1 MPVINREHFTL
12 KDAVREVYYNNPAV
26 FQNGV
31 YMENVFLPIGDPAN
45 HYHSLRHIG
54 ADANPSYFDLNYS
67 GGNGLRRYRNYH
79 KEDGIY
85 LYCINMNIFMYNMV
99 LGGKTDLNEVTGFGD
114 PALPKQSYF
123 KYRMMDGGQVYVT
136 LHGFEGWHIPTEKEI
151 DVTFA
156 ACGGINNAGFY
167 LKQHPVVVNYPPSNV
182 DYWLNSIQRCP
193 DYDRDLG
200 LVPGG
205 ARNVYTGEW
214 IKIGEVANY
223 LYFKYDTYDTI
234 SYFNNNWD
242 PAGGYSSQYAN
253 KPIAEVRNTNT
264 YYQGQDGDAVP
275 IKSHGKTIFSLVNN
289 SNAITKT
296 FLYDS
301 SPSTAVQIRLV
312 RDPDNIATSHVDFN
326 GNVYDTINI
335 GGIVW
340 MKQDVKATQLGYT
353 FAHRDKNLKDA
364 MMNTSLGFTTVGYND
379 NRGGEPIKN
388 VFPEAD
394 FNPAIAAGVYIANEQ
409 KPSFVIPYLD
419 IQNFSTNLKLAK
431 GGWNAFTGS
440 SYGFYQR
447 NFGFKIVQPH
457 ITYVEL

>member
-31 YMENVFLPIGDPAN
+31 YMENVFLPVGDPMN
-45 HYHSLRHIG
+45 HYHSLRHIN
-54 ADANPSYFDLNYS
+54 ANANPSYFDLNYS
-67 GGNGLRRYRNYH
+67 GENGLRRYRNYH

-85 LYCINMNIFMYNMV
+85 LYCINLNVFMYNMA
-99 LGGKTDLNEVTGFGD
+99 LEGRTYINEETGSGY

-123 KYRMMDGGQVYVT
+123 KYRIMNGGQVYVT

-156 ACGGINNAGFY
+156 ACGGINDAGFY
-167 LKQHPVVVNYPPSNV
+167 LKQHPVIINYPPIQE
-182 DYWLNSIQRCP
+182 DYWLNSVERCP

-205 ARNVYTGEW
+205 ARNVYSGEW
-214 IKIGEVANY
+214 GHIGEIANY

-234 SYFNNNWD
+234 SYSNNNWD
-242 PAGGYSSQYAN
+242 SGEGYSSEYAN
-253 KPIAEVRNTNT
+253 RPIAEVRDTNT
-264 YYQGQDGDAVP
+264 YYQGKNEARP

-364 MMNTSLGFTTVGYND
+364 MINTSLGFTTVAYND

-388 VFPEAD
+388 VFPQAD
-394 FNPAIAAGVYIANEQ
+394 FNPAASYGVYEANA
-409 KPSFVIPYLD
+409 KSPSFVIPYLD
-419 IQNFSTNLKLAK
+419 IQNFSTDLQLAK
-431 GGWNAFTGS
+431 GGWSPISGS
-440 SYGFYQR
+440 SYGYYQR
-447 NFGFKIVQPH
+447 NFGFKIVQPY
-457 ITYVEL
+457 ITHVPL